1 MNLLA
6 DIINRIV
13 GVGDK
18 RLFVVDNR
26 DGFIMK
32 HREAIQNEYG
42 SNCRIFGGTS
52 LDLRIVRDYHMQL
65 DHNSRFIFVPSEDF
79 TLLDDVAEDCE
90 RVTINVQRFFAR
102 YHWNTIKNLSLSEL
116 QWLYEQRQLVSLNA
130 IQTQNMVCEYQ
141 RSPDFRRNALKEIE
155 QEWDRIA
162 TKIDFRKASEWMAG
176 LSRLMV
182 AALGLEAW
190 GKLGD
195 RVQSLN
201 EQFQLFLSRN
211 YQQIAHSGVSPKS
224 PKVVTQIAPFIAR
237 QDTNGKYAL
246 IVIDGMNF
254 WQSMILANAIEDSIR
269 NATIKYDAT
278 LAWLPSVT
286 ELSRQAIFAG
296 EVPSSTYIQSPHTEM
311 KLWTDFWRSKHIPS
325 PGIFYQHSGELSP
338 NANSVR
344 IGYVNTDLDDMMHSA
359 NNFKYLY
366 DDTMRW
372 VKDSSIVSDIQK
384 LLANGFKVFI
394 TSDHGN
400 IETSPFRAFSQ
411 ADKAGAISDRRYIT
425 LSEHADAAQ
434 FEQSYFG
441 HIQKLF
447 DDERTYYAVDRE
459 IFSSQTDVVTH
470 GGSHFLE
477 VIIPFF
483 TITTHL

>member
-1 MNLLA
+1 MRLLA
-6 DIINRIV
+6 DIVNRIV

-32 HREAIQNEYG
+32 HRQALEMEYG
-42 SNCRIFGGTS
+42 NRCRIFGGTS
-52 LDLRIVRDYHMQL
+52 LDLRIVRDYEMIH
-65 DHNSRFIFVPSEDF
+65 DRESRFIFVPGEDF
-79 TLLDDVAEDCE
+79 TVLDDVANDSE

-102 YHWNTIKNLSLSEL
+102 YHWNTIKNLSLAEL
-116 QWLYEQRQLVSLNA
+116 EWLYEQKQLVSLNA
-130 IQTQNMVCEYQ
+130 IQTRNLVCEYP
-141 RSPDFRRNALKEIE
+141 RSPDFRRNTLKEIE
-155 QEWDRIA
+155 QHWDRIVA
-162 TKIDFRKASEWMAG
+162 KADFRKASEWMPSIA
-176 LSRLMV
+176 RLMV
-182 AALGLEAW
+182 SALALESW
-190 GKLGD
+190 GRLGD
-195 RVQSLN
+195 RVQAIN

-211 YQQIAHSGVSPKS
+211 YQQIAHSGVSPKT

-296 EVPSSTYIQSPHTEM
+296 HVPSSSYVQSPHAET
-311 KLWTDFWRSKHIPS
+311 KLWTEFWKSKHVPS
-325 PGIFYQHSGELSP
+325 PGIFYQHGGELSP
-338 NANSVR
+338 NVNSVR
-344 IGYVNTDLDDMMHSA
+344 IGYVNTDLDGMMHSA
-359 NNFKYLY
+359 QNYKYLY
-366 DDTMRW
+366 DDTVRW
-372 VKDSSIVSDIQK
+372 VKDSSIVGDIHR
-384 LLANGFKVFI
+384 LLDKGFKVFV

-400 IETSPFRAFSQ
+400 IETSPFRALSR

-425 LSEHADAAQ
+425 LSEHADSTQ
-434 FEQSYFG
+434 FEQSYIG

-447 DDERTYYAVDRE
+447 EDERTYYAIDRE
-459 IFSSQTDVVTH
+459 IFSSQTDIVTH

-477 VIIPFF
+477 VMIPFF